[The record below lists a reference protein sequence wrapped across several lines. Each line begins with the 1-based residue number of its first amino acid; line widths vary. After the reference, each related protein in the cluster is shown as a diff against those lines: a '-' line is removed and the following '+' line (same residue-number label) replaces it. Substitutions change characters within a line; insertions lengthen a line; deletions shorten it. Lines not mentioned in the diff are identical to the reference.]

1 MKTPESNTRISNA
14 RMASELKRLP
24 VLLMQSAR
32 QKIVLEGKRVYIV
45 AATLSREITEPW
57 RNRRG

>member
-1 MKTPESNTRISNA
+1 MKTSESNTRISNA

-24 VLLMQSAR
+24 VLQSAR

-45 AATLSREITEPW
+45 AATLSREIMEPW